1 MIHSTTQPHFCWGT
15 SYIYPV
21 AIKLHFHPVHGNI
34 QQRKWQNI
42 SDITLGHGVLEYLE
56 GDEQQYQ
63 PRGKSTLELMQP
75 QPIKNIIFRDYAAYF
90 GYDPIV
96 HLLVIPKV
104 LQARMIQFWQLSL
117 KSPYNDKETF
127 NFKTFLKLELFNV
140 QIQLA

>member
-1 MIHSTTQPHFCWGT
+1 MGGLWFTAPHNHIFVEA
-15 SYIYPV
+15 PV
-21 AIKLHFHPVHGNI
+21 TY
-34 QQRKWQNI
+34 
-42 SDITLGHGVLEYLE
+42 TLWRVLEYLE

-127 NFKTFLKLELFNV
+127 NFKKFLKLELFNV